1 MRVLCAICPPYA
13 LSVSLDYEGLNEEP
27 QRESRGSPPRTG
39 DHPMSIRKAFQ
50 WGRKKPNVSEVSSRL
65 RILSK
70 QLARQRNKL
79 EKEERDTR
87 ARAVRARKAGQTEA
101 YKTYA
106 MEMVR
111 FRKYALS
118 VDKSRLQIL
127 KILAHL
133 NRAQTSAKTQ
143 KALEEVAKILGMLG
157 DASDTTKVVANVDEI
172 ARRLEEFEIEASISD
187 EAIDSTIDVTP
198 EALSDAMREIDVEA
212 GMAGAETLREPVGVA
227 DSLEE
232 DIKALERELGM

>member
-1 MRVLCAICPPYA
+1 VKILP
-13 LSVSLDYEGLNEEP
+13 
-27 QRESRGSPPRTG
+27 
-39 DHPMSIRKAFQ
+39 SIRKAFA
-50 WGRKKPNVSEVSSRL
+50 WGKKKPDVGEISSRL

-79 EKEERDTR
+79 EKEERDTK
-87 ARAVRARKAGQTEA
+87 ARAVRARKGGQTEA

-106 MEMVR
+106 TEMLR

-143 KALEEVAKILGMLG
+143 LALQEVAKILGMLG
-157 DASDTTKVVANVDEI
+157 DSSDASKVVANVDEI

-187 EAIDSTIDVTP
+187 DALDSTMEVSSDDLSAAMLEIDA
-198 EALSDAMREIDVEA
+198 EAGLAEAGAVKKPLSDVE
-212 GMAGAETLREPVGVA
+212 
-227 DSLEE
+227 SLED
-232 DIKALERELGM
+232 DIRSLERELGM

>member
-1 MRVLCAICPPYA
+1 MP
-13 LSVSLDYEGLNEEP
+13 
-27 QRESRGSPPRTG
+27 
-39 DHPMSIRKAFQ
+39 SIRKAFA
-50 WGRKKPNVSEVSSRL
+50 WGRKKPDVGEISSRL

-79 EKEERDTR
+79 EKEERDTK

-106 MEMVR
+106 TEMLR

-143 KALEEVAKILGMLG
+143 LALQEVAKILGMLG
-157 DASDTTKVVANVDEI
+157 DSSDASKVVANVDEI

-187 EAIDSTIDVTP
+187 EALDSTMEVTSDD
-198 EALSDAMREIDVEA
+198 LSAAMAEIDAEA
-212 GMAGAETLREPVGVA
+212 GLAEAGAVKKPMSDVE
-227 DSLEE
+227 SLED
-232 DIKALERELGM
+232 DIKSLERELGM

>member
-1 MRVLCAICPPYA
+1 VKILP
-13 LSVSLDYEGLNEEP
+13 
-27 QRESRGSPPRTG
+27 
-39 DHPMSIRKAFQ
+39 SIRKAFA
-50 WGRKKPNVSEVSSRL
+50 WGRKKPDVGEISSRL

-79 EKEERDTR
+79 EKEERDTK
-87 ARAVRARKAGQTEA
+87 ARAVRARKNGQTEA

-106 MEMVR
+106 TEMLR

-143 KALEEVAKILGMLG
+143 LALQEVAKILGMLG
-157 DASDTTKVVANVDEI
+157 DSSDASKVVANVDEI

-187 EAIDSTIDVTP
+187 EALDSTMEVSSDDLSAAMAEIDA
-198 EALSDAMREIDVEA
+198 EAGLAEAGAVKKPLSDVE
-212 GMAGAETLREPVGVA
+212 
-227 DSLEE
+227 SLED
-232 DIKALERELGM
+232 DIRSLERELGM

>member
-1 MRVLCAICPPYA
+1 MKILP
-13 LSVSLDYEGLNEEP
+13 
-27 QRESRGSPPRTG
+27 
-39 DHPMSIRKAFQ
+39 SIRKAFA
-50 WGRKKPNVSEVSSRL
+50 WGRKKPDVGEISSRL

-79 EKEERDTR
+79 EKEERDTK
-87 ARAVRARKAGQTEA
+87 ARAVRARKGGQTDA
-101 YKTYA
+101 YRTYA
-106 MEMVR
+106 TEMLR

-143 KALEEVAKILGMLG
+143 LALQEVAKILGMLG
-157 DASDTTKVVANVDEI
+157 DSSDASKVVANVDEI

-187 EAIDSTIDVTP
+187 DALDSTMEVSSDDLSAAMLEIDA
-198 EALSDAMREIDVEA
+198 EAGLAEAGAAKKPLSDVE
-212 GMAGAETLREPVGVA
+212 
-227 DSLEE
+227 SLED
-232 DIKALERELGM
+232 DIKSLERELGM

>member
-1 MRVLCAICPPYA
+1 VRF
-13 LSVSLDYEGLNEEP
+13 LSP
-27 QRESRGSPPRTG
+27 
-39 DHPMSIRKAFQ
+39 IRKAFS
-50 WGRKKPNVSEVSSRL
+50 WGRKKPDIGEISSRL

-79 EKEERDTR
+79 EKEERDTK
-87 ARAVRARKAGQTEA
+87 ARAVKARKAGQTEA
-101 YKTYA
+101 YRTYA
-106 MEMVR
+106 TEMVR
-111 FRKYALS
+111 FRRYALS

-143 KALEEVAKILGMLG
+143 KALQEVAKILGMLG
-157 DASDTTKVVANVDEI
+157 DGTDASRVVANVDEI

-187 EAIDSTIDVTP
+187 DAIDSTMEISSEDMSF
-198 EALSDAMREIDVEA
+198 AFQEIDAEA
-212 GMAGAETLREPVGVA
+212 GLADTPTAAAPASEA

-232 DIKALERELGM
+232 DIKALERELGV

>member
-1 MRVLCAICPPYA
+1 VKLLP
-13 LSVSLDYEGLNEEP
+13 
-27 QRESRGSPPRTG
+27 
-39 DHPMSIRKAFQ
+39 SIRKAFA
-50 WGRKKPNVSEVSSRL
+50 WGKKKPDVGEISSRL

-79 EKEERDTR
+79 EKEERDTK
-87 ARAVRARKAGQTEA
+87 ARAVRARKGGQSEA
-101 YKTYA
+101 FKTYA
-106 MEMVR
+106 TEMIR

-143 KALEEVAKILGMLG
+143 LALHEVAKILGMLG
-157 DASDTTKVVANVDEI
+157 DSSDASKVVANVDEI

-187 EAIDSTIDVTP
+187 DALDSTMEVSSDDLSEAMAEIDT
-198 EALSDAMREIDVEA
+198 EAGLAEAGSIKKPLSDVE
-212 GMAGAETLREPVGVA
+212 
-227 DSLEE
+227 SLED
-232 DIKALERELGM
+232 DIRSLERELGM

>member
-1 MRVLCAICPPYA
+1 LSNKKVIVLP
-13 LSVSLDYEGLNEEP
+13 
-27 QRESRGSPPRTG
+27 
-39 DHPMSIRKAFQ
+39 SIRKAFA
-50 WGRKKPNVSEVSSRL
+50 WGRKKPDVREISSRL

-87 ARAVRARKAGQTEA
+87 ARAVKARKNGQTEA

-106 MEMVR
+106 MEMLR

-143 KALEEVAKILGMLG
+143 LALQEVAKILGMLG
-157 DASDTTKVVANVDEI
+157 DSTDASKVVANVDEI
-172 ARRLEEFEIEASISD
+172 ARRLEEFEIESSISD
-187 EAIDSTIDVTP
+187 EALDSTMEVS
-198 EALSDAMREIDVEA
+198 SDDLTAAMQEIDAEA
-212 GMAGAETLREPVGVA
+212 GLAEAGTAKKPMSDVE
-227 DSLEE
+227 SLED
-232 DIKALERELGM
+232 DIKSLERELGM

>member
-1 MRVLCAICPPYA
+1 MKRLA
-13 LSVSLDYEGLNEEP
+13 
-27 QRESRGSPPRTG
+27 
-39 DHPMSIRKAFQ
+39 SIRKAFA
-50 WGRKKPNVSEVSSRL
+50 WGRKKPDINEISSRL

-87 ARAVRARKAGQTEA
+87 SRAGKGGQTDA

-106 MEMVR
+106 TEMIR
-111 FRKYALS
+111 FRRYALS

-133 NRAQTSAKTQ
+133 NRAQTSAKTSL
-143 KALEEVAKILGMLG
+143 ALQEVAKILGMLG
-157 DASDTTKVVANVDEI
+157 DSTDTTKVVANVDEI

-187 EAIDSTIDVTP
+187 EALDSTMEIS
-198 EALSDAMREIDVEA
+198 SDDLASAMQEIDAEVGLGEA
-212 GMAGAETLREPVGVA
+212 SAAKKPLSELE
-227 DSLEE
+227 SLEE
-232 DIKALERELGM
+232 DIKSLEKELGM

>member
-1 MRVLCAICPPYA
+1 VKLLP
-13 LSVSLDYEGLNEEP
+13 
-27 QRESRGSPPRTG
+27 
-39 DHPMSIRKAFQ
+39 SIRKAFA
-50 WGRKKPNVSEVSSRL
+50 WGKKKPDVGEISSRL

-79 EKEERDTR
+79 EKEERDTK
-87 ARAVRARKAGQTEA
+87 ARAVRARKGGQTDA
-101 YKTYA
+101 FKTYA
-106 MEMVR
+106 TEMLR

-143 KALEEVAKILGMLG
+143 IALQEVAKILGMLG
-157 DASDTTKVVANVDEI
+157 DSSDASKVVANVDEI

-187 EAIDSTIDVTP
+187 DALDSTMEVSSDD
-198 EALSDAMREIDVEA
+198 LSAAILEIDAEA
-212 GMAGAETLREPVGVA
+212 GLAEAGATKKPLSEVE
-227 DSLEE
+227 SLED
-232 DIKALERELGM
+232 DIRSLERELGM